1 MANRTT
7 KQKRNNL
14 ITGNTGMYFVAYQLS
29 RRGWNVMPTSRN
41 ARGIDLLAY
50 DASAR
55 KFLGLQIKTLSRG
68 RNAVPLGLRP
78 HFLGDWW
85 IIVTNVGNIAENEN
99 PECFVLTPGEV
110 KRGTVQDEGA
120 HKPSGCRGTTI
131 PKNVLKTGTGSDAVM
146 PPFAPRSE
154 SAGASELSSP
164 LRYRAAP
171 HSGC

>member
-50 DASAR
+50 DGSAR

-68 RNAVPLGLRP
+68 RNAVPSACVRIFSAIGGSSLPTSATLPKMKTR
-78 HFLGDWW
+78 
-85 IIVTNVGNIAENEN
+85 NV
-99 PECFVLTPGEV
+99 
-110 KRGTVQDEGA
+110 
-120 HKPSGCRGTTI
+120 S
-131 PKNVLKTGTGSDAVM
+131 
-146 PPFAPRSE
+146 
-154 SAGASELSSP
+154 
-164 LRYRAAP
+164 Y
-171 HSGC
+171 